1 MNFTLV
7 RSRSAVVTSRCC
19 ASSSSS
25 SSKKVGEN
33 PVNPVT
39 VSRKRFEA
47 KRGVSLKENLNKL
60 LVIANADIKEYG
72 DFIKELDEIHKK
84 EVNTF
89 FDKVKAG
96 PSASSTSSEEE
107 GEGENIFVSKD

>member
-19 ASSSSS
+19 AS
-25 SSKKVGEN
+25 KKNET
-33 PVNPVT
+33 NPVT

-72 DFIKELDEIHKK
+72 DFIKDLDEIHKK

-89 FDKVKAG
+89 IDKVKAG
-96 PSASSTSSEEE
+96 GPSSSSSSSED
-107 GEGENIFVSKD
+107 EGENIFVSKE

>member
-19 ASSSSS
+19 AS
-25 SSKKVGEN
+25 KKSETN
-33 PVNPVT
+33 PVS

-72 DFIKELDEIHKK
+72 DFFKELDEIHKK
-84 EVNTF
+84 EVNAF
-89 FDKVKAG
+89 IDKVKAG
-96 PSASSTSSEEE
+96 GSSPASSSSSED
-107 GEGENIFVSKD
+107 EGENIFVSKE